1 MVGSTGC
8 WSACSDGGAEDE
20 VRVGMLGGGCL
31 GGGSAGGTREAPVPK
46 LPVRLRFFVGGSP
59 SWPREMTANELTR
72 VSRGE
77 ATMGLFCNTGDWD
90 GWGRGGGAR
99 PNTGLRDALRADS
112 LASRGVGCSPLI
124 LRLSSVAA
132 WTSASSPPNPPV
144 LPRAPRDATGDL
156 VGSALSRLL
165 NAVAEDDRGAIDVT
179 SGWEND
185 VEGM

>member
-1 MVGSTGC
+1 MVG
-8 WSACSDGGAEDE
+8 
-20 VRVGMLGGGCL
+20 VLGGGCL
-31 GGGSAGGTREAPVPK
+31 VDGTTGTRGAPVPK
-46 LPVRLRFFVGGSP
+46 LPVRLRFFIGGSP

-77 ATMGLFCNTGDWD
+77 DNMGLFRNTGDWD
-90 GWGRGGGAR
+90 GSGGRAR
-99 PNTGLRDALRADS
+99 FNTGLRDALRADS

-132 WTSASSPPNPPV
+132 WTRASSPPNPPG
-144 LPRAPRDATGDL
+144 LPRVPRDVTGDL

-165 NAVAEDDRGAIDVT
+165 SAVAEHGRGGMDLA
-179 SGWEND
+179 SGREDD